1 MLLTIYSQTWFTQNI
16 QNEQPHEIRNEFN
29 ELNFLFMHGP
39 TREFRHHEAMGGRV

>member
-29 ELNFLFMHGP
+29 ELNFLFTHEP
-39 TREFRHHEAMGGRV
+39 TQESLGTMKQWEAG